1 MKLRF
6 VAEEAAQHPVSLLCR
21 TVGISRQAFYQAKRR
36 GISARRLDDQRLSER
51 VLAAFAASRETYGA
65 PRIHAEL
72 QAQGE
77 RVGRKRIARLMRQAG
92 LQGVSRRGRRRATT
106 QRDELAAAAP
116 DRLQRR
122 FVADGP
128 DRVWVAD
135 LTYLPTGEGWL
146 FLGVIMDLWS
156 RRIVGWSM
164 RDDLKAELVIDALGM
179 AVTRRRPAPGLIHH
193 SDRGSQYTSL
203 AYGRT
208 LRDCGLLASM
218 GRRGDAYDNA
228 AAESCIATIKCE
240 LVHRTRFTTRDQAR
254 LAVFDFIECF
264 YNPHRRHSRLG
275 NISPNEYENIHQA
288 AADAA

>member
-21 TVGISRQAFYQAKRR
+21 TVGISRQAFYQAQRR
-36 GISARRLDDQRLSER
+36 GVSARCLDDQRLSER
-51 VLAAFAASRETYGA
+51 VLAAFVASRETYGA

-72 QAQGE
+72 RAQGE

-92 LQGVSRRGRRRATT
+92 LQGVSRRGRRRTT
-106 QRDELAAAAP
+106 LRDELAAAAP

-128 DRVWVAD
+128 DRIWVAD
-135 LTYLPTGEGWL
+135 LTYLPTREGWL

-156 RRIVGWSM
+156 RKIVGWSM
-164 RDDLKAELVIDALGM
+164 RDDLKAELVVDALGM
-179 AVTRRRPAPGLIHH
+179 AVTRRRPQPGLIHH

-264 YNPHRRHSRLG
+264 YNPHRRHSSLG
-275 NISPNEYENIHQA
+275 NISPNQYEKIHQP